1 MLLLF
6 PEQQPNLLVRQ
17 DKGGNISCTF
27 IYFFLTVS
35 YRPIPKKQRER
46 PLLSFFP
53 LIDRAKLYLVNM
65 SIRRPRY
72 FQEESNT
79 STKLRARIRKGL
91 PRDREA
97 PPFGPRTPSLPYSA
111 KWGPEATEAAA
122 NVVCLLREEKARG
135 SSRIQYRVRRNNGL

>member
-17 DKGGNISCTF
+17 EVGKGGNISCTL
-27 IYFFLTVS
+27 LTVS